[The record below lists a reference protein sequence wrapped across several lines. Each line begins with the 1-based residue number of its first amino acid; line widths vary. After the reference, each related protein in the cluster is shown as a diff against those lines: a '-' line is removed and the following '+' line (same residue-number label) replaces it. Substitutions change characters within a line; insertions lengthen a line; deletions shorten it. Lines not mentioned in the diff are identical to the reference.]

1 MMIKRV
7 SLVNRKAGMPAEE
20 FQRYWLE
27 VHAPL
32 ALKVPGL
39 RHYIQSQTLLET
51 YDSPEAPAYDGIV
64 ETWWDSV
71 EASEQARKTPERA
84 LVNADQP
91 NFIGASKGLIG
102 IEVAFLH
109 ELPGAAERQRML
121 KSISVLY
128 RREGVSVAA
137 FQTHWRDKHG
147 PAFAAPPVMSL
158 RYVQTHPL
166 PETYDGPNAP
176 ACDGLAISWHEE
188 SFDEYQNRPAHEG
201 PPRDP
206 LWTNYRIRVE
216 RILTREIVLL

>member
-1 MMIKRV
+1 MMIKRA
-7 SLVNRKAGMPAEE
+7 SLVNRKDGMPVEE

-39 RHYIQSQTLLET
+39 RHYIQSPTLPET
-51 YDSPEAPAYDGIV
+51 YDSAEAPAYDGIV
-64 ETWWDSV
+64 ETWWESV
-71 EASEQARKTPERA
+71 DALEQARKTPERA
-84 LVNADQP
+84 LVDADQP

-102 IEVAFLH
+102 IEVPL
-109 ELPGAAERQRML
+109 LDGVPTAAERKGMM
-121 KSISVLY
+121 KHISVLY
-128 RREGVSVAA
+128 RKEGVSVEA

-147 PAFAAPPVMSL
+147 PHYIDPPQI

-166 PETYDGPNAP
+166 PETYGGPDAP
-176 ACDGLAISWHEE
+176 ACDGLAISFHESLEAFE
-188 SFDEYQNRPAHEG
+188 SRLPHDG

-216 RILTREIVLL
+216 RIYTSEISLL

>member
-1 MMIKRV
+1 MIKRV
-7 SLVNRKAGMPAEE
+7 SLVNRKAGMPVEE

-51 YDSPEAPAYDGIV
+51 YDRPEAPPYDGIV

-71 EASEQARKTPERA
+71 EASEEARKTPERA
-84 LVNADQP
+84 LVDADQP

-102 IEVAFLH
+102 IEVAFLN
-109 ELPGAAERQRML
+109 ELPGAEERRKML
-121 KSISVLY
+121 KSVSAIY
-128 RREGVSVAA
+128 RREGISVEA
-137 FQTHWRDKHG
+137 FQTHWRDEHG
-147 PAFAAPPVMSL
+147 PAFAAPPL
-158 RYVQTHPL
+158 RYFRYVQTHPL
-166 PETYDGPNAP
+166 PETYGGPSAP
-176 ACDGLAISWHEE
+176 ACDGLAISWHKE
-188 SFDEYQNRPAHEG
+188 SFEEYQNRPAHEG

-206 LWTNYRIRVE
+206 LWANYRSRVE

>member
-7 SLVNRKAGMPAEE
+7 SLVNRKAGMPVEE

-39 RHYIQSQTLLET
+39 RHYLQSPTLPET
-51 YDSPEAPAYDGIV
+51 HDSAEAPAYDGMV

-71 EASEQARKTPERA
+71 DALEQARKTPERA
-84 LVNADQP
+84 LVDADRP

-102 IEVAFLH
+102 IEVPLLDD
-109 ELPGAAERQRML
+109 LPSAAERQGMM
-121 KSISVLY
+121 KHISVLY
-128 RREGVSVAA
+128 RREGVSVEA

-147 PAFAAPPVMSL
+147 PAYVAPPPMQK

-166 PETYDGPNAP
+166 PETYGGPNTP
-176 ACDGLAISWHEE
+176 ACDGLAISFHDSLE
-188 SFDEYQNRPAHEG
+188 SFLNRPPYEG

-206 LWTNYRIRVE
+206 LWTNFRVRVE
-216 RILTREIVLL
+216 RIYTREIALL